1 LCRQDTEIKVF
12 TKIKNKIQFKNMK
25 KTVLTLASLLFTVLV
40 FAQKEVPDMVKNANQ
55 GLSVA
60 QKATIEWVKLYD
72 LDADQA
78 RATLAIQQAKFNNLA
93 SIEPLKTQKPALY
106 VQKRLSSIDIANTE
120 FMALLDERQMK
131 IFKQK
136 ETERTVKYETIV
148 STMKKSGYSEEAIQ
162 QKLMETEF

>member
-1 LCRQDTEIKVF
+1 
-12 TKIKNKIQFKNMK
+12 MK
-25 KTVLTLASLLFTVLV
+25 KTVLTLLSLLFTVLV

-55 GLSVA
+55 GLSIA

-78 RATLAIQQAKFNNLA
+78 RATLAIQQAKFANLA

-106 VQKRLSSIDIANTE
+106 VQKRLSSFDIANTE

-136 ETERTVKYETIV
+136 ETERTVKYDTIV